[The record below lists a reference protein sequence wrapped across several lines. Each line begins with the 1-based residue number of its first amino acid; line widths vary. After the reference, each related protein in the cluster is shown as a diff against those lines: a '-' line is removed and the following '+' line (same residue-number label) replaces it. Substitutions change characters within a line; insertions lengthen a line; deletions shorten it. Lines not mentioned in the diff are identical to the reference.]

1 MSSVEVMS
9 DNYVDMKLALV
20 RGGEGKVMSATVKTR
35 MNDDEGNP
43 IGTAQT
49 NRLLDSRQYEV
60 E

>member
-1 MSSVEVMS
+1 MS

-20 RGGEGKVMSATVKTR
+20 RGGEGKVMSATIKKR
-35 MNDDEGNP
+35 MNDDEDNP